1 MEKSWFKPGHIVRW
15 GKEIGTIVAT
25 EEKECLYFKPVNGEA
40 RRINYSYEV
49 QRIDLSDKQFENM
62 GFEIVES
69 KIKTEYSILAIYT
82 VLKLNIGRISDFEK
96 YDPTFPTIG
105 EGVISYE
112 DGTEVKY
119 LFHSRSGRKFSRL
132 IPIKTIDELQDAL
145 EPYKLELDF
154 NSALLLLIEESM
166 NN

>member
-1 MEKSWFKPGHIVRW
+1 MEKSCLKPGHIVRW

-25 EEKECLYFKPVNGEA
+25 KEKKCLYFKPVSGEA
-40 RRINYSYEV
+40 RKINYSYEV

-69 KIKTEYSILAIYT
+69 KMETKSSGLAIYT
-82 VLKLNIGRISDFEK
+82 VLKLNIGRISEFEK
-96 YDPTFPTIG
+96 YDPAFPTIG

-119 LFHSRSGRKFSRL
+119 LLHSHSGGKFSEL

-145 EPYKLELDF
+145 EPYKLELGF
-154 NSALLLLIEESM
+154 NNALLLQIEKSM
-166 NN
+166 ND

>member
-1 MEKSWFKPGHIVRW
+1 
-15 GKEIGTIVAT
+15 
-25 EEKECLYFKPVNGEA
+25 
-40 RRINYSYEV
+40 
-49 QRIDLSDKQFENM
+49 M

-69 KIKTEYSILAIYT
+69 KMKTKSSILTINT

-119 LFHSRSGRKFSRL
+119 LLHSRFGGKFSRL

-145 EPYKLELDF
+145 EPYKIELDF
-154 NSALLLLIEESM
+154 NCAILLQIEKSM